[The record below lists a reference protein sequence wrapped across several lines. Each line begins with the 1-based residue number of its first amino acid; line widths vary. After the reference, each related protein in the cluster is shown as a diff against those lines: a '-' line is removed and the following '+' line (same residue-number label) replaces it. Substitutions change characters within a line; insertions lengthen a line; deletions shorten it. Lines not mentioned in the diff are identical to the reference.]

1 MWIYFLIF
9 NLGLTMLK
17 FEGLKEF
24 DIEKLDNG
32 STVSRDFQL
41 VFSENM
47 LTEEECEIVEK
58 KLNKHD
64 FHIKDENIEIEVL
77 YNIDLDT
84 VVISFTV
91 YCPLMHLNQIS
102 EEKISNFIDKHKT
115 NFEEYYKRVKPY

>member
-1 MWIYFLIF
+1 
-9 NLGLTMLK
+9 MLK
-17 FEGLKEF
+17 FEGIKEF
-24 DIEKLDNG
+24 NIEKLDKG
-32 STVSRDFQL
+32 SNISRDFQL
-41 VFSENM
+41 IFREDM
-47 LTEEECEIVEK
+47 LNEEECEIVEK

-64 FHIKDENIEIEVL
+64 FQIKDENIEIEVI

-84 VVISFTV
+84 AVISFTV